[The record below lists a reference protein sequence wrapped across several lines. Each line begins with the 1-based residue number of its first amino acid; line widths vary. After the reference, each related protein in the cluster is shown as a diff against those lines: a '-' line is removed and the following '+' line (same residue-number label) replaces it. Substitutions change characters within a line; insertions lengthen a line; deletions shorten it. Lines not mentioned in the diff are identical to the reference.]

1 MKNFLIVVCVIV
13 VVCLLGY
20 AGQYMNED
28 MAPTNTVA
36 SSEKQNVSSSNKNN
50 SSTSVKKE
58 EVVEDEK
65 EEEVVEEEE
74 KKEEEIVEENKEDEK
89 EEEPVVEENSISSED
104 KAIEL
109 AKKEYGNSSDVYFR
123 IEQIQS
129 NGVYI
134 VSVRDNETTK
144 DLAWYT
150 VDVNN
155 GTVR

>member
-20 AGQYMNED
+20 AGQYMND
-28 MAPTNTVA
+28 DTQPVNIA
-36 SSEKQNVSSSNKNN
+36 SSNNKQNVSTSNGNKVSN
-50 SSTSVKKE
+50 TTKKE
-58 EVVEDEK
+58 ENTESKKEDEKVEEEKTEEDKEK
-65 EEEVVEEEE
+65 EEE
-74 KKEEEIVEENKEDEK
+74 KEQET
-89 EEEPVVEENSISSED
+89 VVEENSVSSED
-104 KAIEL
+104 KAIDL
-109 AKKEYGNSSDVYFR
+109 AKKKYGTSNGVYFR

-150 VDVNN
+150 VDVNS
-155 GTVR
+155 GTVK